1 MISVIEK
8 DYHGET
14 ARFLYVDGGVE
25 SAVYL
30 NSARR
35 NELILSYMK
44 KIAEIIAFL
53 PEPGQV
59 LMIGGAGFSMPR
71 FLLDAYP
78 AMRLT
83 VVEKDVHM
91 LHIAKESFFLP
102 DDERLKIAEAEG
114 SAFLKQTDVT
124 YDLIINDAFLG
135 PRPDPAL
142 LTDEAVVLM
151 KSHLTTDGTLL
162 LNTVMSLRGKGAF
175 PGIRLRTNLEN
186 RFLYVRCSRCQEW
199 KMEEEDQN
207 CILTCSDR
215 SLPIHF

>member
-1 MISVIEK
+1 
-8 DYHGET
+8 
-14 ARFLYVDGGVE
+14 
-25 SAVYL
+25 
-30 NSARR
+30 
-35 NELILSYMK
+35 
-44 KIAEIIAFL
+44 
-53 PEPGQV
+53 
-59 LMIGGAGFSMPR
+59 
-71 FLLDAYP
+71 
-78 AMRLT
+78 MR
-83 VVEKDVHM
+83 KCF
-91 LHIAKESFFLP
+91 AKESFFLP
-102 DDERLKIAEAEG
+102 DDGRLKIAEAEG
-114 SAFLKQTDVT
+114 SDYLKQTDAS

-162 LNTVMSLRGKGAF
+162 LNTVMSLRGKGTF

-215 SLPIHF
+215 SLPTRF